1 MLMLSQLQLNLELLS
16 SSSNIGLMPR
26 KTTSREQHVDQIL
39 LPSTHFNY
47 QSRLSLSQSHPSQ
60 SPNIVLESQS
70 SEFSSKSQMPEYL
83 PESQPSAPESQKASW
98 YELES
103 VVKFVSEATTVGKG
117 IEQGVAYTSY
127 LLQQRPDRVAVC
139 GLYIS
144 LHHFSLVLVDAANV
158 YSTRLHW
165 DDEQARQLLLRVLYY
180 VKDPPQSMIDP
191 TVTRNTDGT
200 FTVKTRVQAY
210 AGCILQSCGHPTGR
224 RTVIFRCDG
233 VVIKEQWQRAAAANL
248 EKTIL
253 DRVHKDGEMPGVVR
267 VESFEL
273 VERDDGTSVKCGMDK
288 WKRKKV
294 RFVLQDEGTPFMEIT
309 TPYEAL
315 VTVWDALEGKWCY
328 MVCKSPLMCQD

>member
-1 MLMLSQLQLNLELLS
+1 M
-16 SSSNIGLMPR
+16 
-26 KTTSREQHVDQIL
+26 
-39 LPSTHFNY
+39 
-47 QSRLSLSQSHPSQ
+47 
-60 SPNIVLESQS
+60 
-70 SEFSSKSQMPEYL
+70 
-83 PESQPSAPESQKASW
+83 SQKASW
-98 YELES
+98 DELES
-103 VVKFVSEATTVGKG
+103 VVEFVSKGTTVGKG
-117 IEQGVAYTSY
+117 TQQGVAYTSY

-144 LHHFSLVLVDAANV
+144 LTRFSLVLVDAANV
-158 YSTRLHW
+158 YSTTLHW
-165 DDEQARQLLLRVLYY
+165 DDEQARELLLRVLYY
-180 VKDPPQSMIDP
+180 VNVPPQSMIDP
-191 TVTRNTDGT
+191 TVTRNTDRT
-200 FTVKTRVQAY
+200 FTVKTKAQTYKR
-210 AGCILQSCGHPTGR
+210 CILQSCGHPIGR

-233 VVIKEQWQRAAAANL
+233 VVIKEQYQRAAAANL